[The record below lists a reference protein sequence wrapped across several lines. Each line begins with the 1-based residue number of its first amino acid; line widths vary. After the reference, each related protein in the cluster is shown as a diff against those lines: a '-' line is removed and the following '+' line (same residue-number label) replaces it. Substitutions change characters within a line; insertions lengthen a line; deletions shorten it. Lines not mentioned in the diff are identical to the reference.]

1 MQAASPA
8 TPDAVLR
15 SLWMAAGLALVAPG
29 IIGLILPMMPGVVF
43 FIGAAFCFARG
54 NPVWEQRLLAHPQ
67 IGPHL
72 LAWRDRRAISRK
84 GKRAALLMMAVAA
97 ALTWWL
103 VGWPWAA
110 VSGGVLVA
118 VALWIATRPG

>member
-1 MQAASPA
+1 MRPASRP
-8 TPDAVLR
+8 TPEPVLR
-15 SLWMAAGLALVAPG
+15 SLWMAAGLVLTALG
-29 IIGLILPMMPGVVF
+29 ILGLILPMMPGVVF
-43 FIGAAFCFARG
+43 FLGAAFCFARG
-54 NPVWEQRLLAHPQ
+54 NPAWEQRLLAHPQ

-72 LAWRDRRAISRK
+72 IAWRTRRAISAH
-84 GKRAALLMMAVAA
+84 GKRAALTMMALAA

-110 VSGGVLVA
+110 LSSAVLLA